1 MKPARLSLR
10 LGLSVSLMGAALV
23 LLMACLA
30 VLALDHE
37 LDSRARKS
45 LTAKMA
51 QIEHGLSI
59 DLKSGDLQTSA
70 HPLLD
75 VVMGHDNLSLSVIA
89 LTGRHSA
96 LLTLGPGLEAEA
108 LLQIPGSPEL
118 AFQQWRDSDDNH
130 LLTASRLMRLQD
142 GTDVRV
148 LLTVNLA
155 DDHSLLQAYLRSTL
169 LALPLLVLLIGF
181 GAWKLVQRGLTPL
194 RRFSQIAGQ
203 VSAQQLALRLPL
215 DDLPLELKELAHAM
229 NVMLDR
235 LDGGVQQL
243 SQFSDDLAH
252 ELRTPIGNLM
262 GKAQVT
268 LSRERPVEQYK
279 DVLEA
284 SIEELTRLN
293 RIINDMLF
301 LAQVSQPHAQLPLK
315 PVNLADEAKRVSEL
329 FEFSSEQKDISLRLH
344 GWGSIMADR
353 LMVQRALSNLLSNA
367 IRHSPEGLPIDI
379 AVERCGD
386 EVRLSVENQ
395 GPGIEQA
402 HLPHLFERF
411 YRAGSGR
418 SRLEGGTGL
427 GLAIVKS
434 IMQVHGGRVEVS
446 SEVNGL
452 TRFSLVFTQTS

>member
-1 MKPARLSLR
+1 M
-10 LGLSVSLMGAALV
+10 
-23 LLMACLA
+23 
-30 VLALDHE
+30 
-37 LDSRARKS
+37 
-45 LTAKMA
+45 
-51 QIEHGLSI
+51 
-59 DLKSGDLQTSA
+59 
-70 HPLLD
+70 
-75 VVMGHDNLSLSVIA
+75 
-89 LTGRHSA
+89 
-96 LLTLGPGLEAEA
+96 
-108 LLQIPGSPEL
+108 
-118 AFQQWRDSDDNH
+118 
-130 LLTASRLMRLQD
+130 
-142 GTDVRV
+142 
-148 LLTVNLA
+148 
-155 DDHSLLQAYLRSTL
+155 
-169 LALPLLVLLIGF
+169 
-181 GAWKLVQRGLTPL
+181 
-194 RRFSQIAGQ
+194 
-203 VSAQQLALRLPL
+203 
-215 DDLPLELKELAHAM
+215 
-229 NVMLDR
+229 
-235 LDGGVQQL
+235 
-243 SQFSDDLAH
+243 
-252 ELRTPIGNLM
+252 
-262 GKAQVT
+262 
-268 LSRERPVEQYK
+268 
-279 DVLEA
+279 LEA